1 MAKGT
6 NLFTLMGTIMVDSD
20 KAQESMSKT
29 EEKAGKV
36 GAKLGAGIKA
46 AAKWGL
52 ALGAAAA
59 TVGAGMMALAKKT
72 GETADRLLDL
82 NSITGMSTDEIQK
95 WERVT
100 TVAGVSTEAMTKAS
114 EKLTKTMDTIGKG
127 SEKSAKSVEKLGLSY
142 DELNSMNADERMNA
156 ITKSLMEVE
165 DKTERA
171 RLGTDLLG
179 GSWKEIA
186 PIMDLGTDAL
196 KDIKDNAN
204 IISEEDLKKA
214 NEFRIK
220 IDQMKE
226 RAEVFSQK
234 LGVAVIPMLLKFFEW
249 FETKLPFIES
259 IANKVFKLL
268 TLFLEGVANVISTF
282 VLPIF
287 DLFAD
292 WWDTKGEGIKKKA
305 TEIFEIVRDKL
316 EIVWAFVEEYLLPIF
331 SDMWAW
337 IESYLPAIQEF
348 FESVFER
355 VKGALEIVWDFT
367 EKYLLPLLAKFLTWV
382 RDNLPLIQKVFE
394 NVFGIISGAINLVF
408 EAIGFLWEKFESLV
422 EFIEPALEVLENIF
436 SSAFGGI
443 LSIIESVTGGFK
455 DLIEWAGKAIDELS
469 SFGKEKEK
477 SEIKENKD
485 FGGARA
491 NGGPV
496 MAGKSYLVGER
507 GPEIYTANSTGHIT
521 PNNQIQ
527 KQQPQDNRPINL
539 TITLDGKIL
548 AKQMFEPFK
557 NEQSNRGT
565 SLLSGI

>member
-1 MAKGT
+1 
-6 NLFTLMGTIMVDSD
+6 MGTIMVDSD

-36 GAKLGAGIKA
+36 GSKLGAGIKT

-59 TVGAGMMALAKKT
+59 TVGAGMIALANKT
-72 GETADRLLDL
+72 GKAADRLLDL

-95 WERVT
+95 WKRAT
-100 TVAGVSTEAMTKAS
+100 TVAGVSTEAMTNAS
-114 EKLTKTMDTIGKG
+114 QKLTKTLDAMSTGT
-127 SEKSAKSVEKLGLSY
+127 EKSSESANKLGLSY
-142 DELNSMNADERMNA
+142 DKLTKMSADERMNA
-156 ITKSLMEVE
+156 VTKALMEVE

-186 PIMDLGTDAL
+186 PIMDLGTEKL

-204 IISEEDLKKA
+204 IISEEDLIKA

-220 IDQMKE
+220 MDQMKE
-226 RAEVFSQK
+226 RAELFSQR

-268 TLFLEGVANVISTF
+268 TVFLEGVGKIVETF

-292 WWDTKGEGIKKKA
+292 WWGTKGDSIKDKA
-305 TEIFEIVRDKL
+305 TEIFEIVREKL
-316 EIVWAFVEEYLLPIF
+316 EIVWEFIEEYILPIF
-331 SDMWAW
+331 EDMWVW
-337 IESYLPAIQEF
+337 IEEHLPTIKEF
-348 FESVFER
+348 FADTFER
-355 VKGALEIVWDFT
+355 AKEVLEVVWDFV
-367 EKYLLPLLAKFLTWV
+367 EKYFVPVLIKVLKWV
-382 RDNLPLIQKVFE
+382 RENLPTLQSIFE
-394 NVFGIISGAINLVF
+394 NVFGIIAGAINLVF
-408 EAIGFLWEKFESLV
+408 DTVELLFKKFEDFV
-422 EFIEPALEVLENIF
+422 EFIEPALATLEGIF

-443 LSIIESVTGGFK
+443 LSIIEKVSGAFEG
-455 DLIEWAGKAIDELS
+455 LIDWAGKAITALGN
-469 SFGKEKEK
+469 FGRAE
-477 SEIKENKD
+477 KENKVDPTTD

-496 MAGKSYLVGER
+496 MAGTSYLVGEK
-507 GPEIYTANSTGHIT
+507 GPELFTANSTGYIT
-521 PNNQIQ
+521 PNDQI
-527 KQQPQDNRPINL
+527 KSD
-539 TITLDGKIL
+539 T
-548 AKQMFEPFK
+548 
-557 NEQSNRGT
+557 EQNRGSNMNVIVNVRSVSDAT
-565 SLLSGI
+565 KELDFLNKKLAWGL